1 MFEMGGVYISASRGA
16 SEIIQAFE
24 TIGIDVSN
32 IHFIDLVSS
41 GILGGT
47 NVQYNNVSFVDSP
60 IMLESILLRTLYWL
74 RTAPNLR
81 NFVFIDSV
89 NSLAIYN
96 EEKMLA
102 EYLHTFINT
111 FRQREVLSVIL
122 NIPDQVPP
130 SVLSNLIYCQM
141 TLSIGSSGHSLE
153 ERSINMD
160 FSKDDLEFFGDV
172 GSFGVPKFDN
182 AMRGGVPRGFLVIG
196 FTETG
201 CGAELFG
208 KQFTAP
214 AEESENTKYIST
226 NESRTEIARV
236 FNNTLANGY
245 FCQNYAV
252 RNTIQRFLKKNYWQA
267 VIVLRVSSY
276 QIYNVLHKQGLLTII
291 PKIF

>member
-1 MFEMGGVYISASRGA
+1 MFELDQGIAEQLTEVSLNSSIQVRCGNSNAFMVTASTIVPLIQMFEMGGVYISASRGA

-130 SVLSNLIYCQM
+130 SVLSNLDLYC
-141 TLSIGSSGHSLE
+141 T
-153 ERSINMD
+153 
-160 FSKDDLEFFGDV
+160 DLVD
-172 GSFGVPKFDN
+172 
-182 AMRGGVPRGFLVIG
+182 RGQVVI
-196 FTETG
+196 
-201 CGAELFG
+201 
-208 KQFTAP
+208 
-214 AEESENTKYIST
+214 
-226 NESRTEIARV
+226 
-236 FNNTLANGY
+236 
-245 FCQNYAV
+245 
-252 RNTIQRFLKKNYWQA
+252 
-267 VIVLRVSSY
+267 
-276 QIYNVLHKQGLLTII
+276 H
-291 PKIF
+291 